1 MPHELTT
8 LLQLRET
15 IAHWRKGGARVA
27 LVPTMGALHRGH
39 LTLVARAKEH
49 ADKVVVSIF
58 VNPTQFGP
66 NEDFYRYPRPRAR
79 DLALL
84 HEAGADAAWLPEV
97 ATMYPEGFAT
107 NIHLAGITD
116 LLDGAHRPGH
126 FDGVATVVAK
136 LLLQV
141 MPDIALFGEKDYQQL
156 CVIRRLVAD
165 LNIAVEILGVPTV
178 READGLA
185 LSSRNQYLSEA
196 ERARAPVLYAALME
210 VATQLRHTP
219 APPAE
224 PILRAAAEKLLAAGF
239 ASIDYLALHAADT
252 LLPLAAHAPP
262 ARLLVAARLGATRL
276 IDNIAC

>member
-1 MPHELTT
+1 MTLELTT
-8 LLQLRET
+8 LPQLRET

-66 NEDFYRYPRPRAR
+66 NEDFDRYPRPRAR

-196 ERARAPVLYAALME
+196 ERARAPVLYATLME
-210 VATQLRHTP
+210 VAAQLRHTP
-219 APPAE
+219 VQPAE
-224 PILRAAAEKLLAAGF
+224 PTLRAAAEKLLAAGF
-239 ASIDYLALHAADT
+239 TSIDYLALHAADT
-252 LLPLAAHAPP
+252 LLPLAAYAPP

-276 IDNIAC
+276 IDNVAC